1 MSLPGF
7 NAQTTLYQSPHHY
20 PGKVAPYIG
29 VSRRISSIFHEW
41 SSEYFNTTIMS
52 TISRIFDGLDIIE

>member
-29 VSRRISSIFHEW
+29 VSRRISSIFHE
-41 SSEYFNTTIMS
+41 SGHQS
-52 TISRIFDGLDIIE
+52 TSILR